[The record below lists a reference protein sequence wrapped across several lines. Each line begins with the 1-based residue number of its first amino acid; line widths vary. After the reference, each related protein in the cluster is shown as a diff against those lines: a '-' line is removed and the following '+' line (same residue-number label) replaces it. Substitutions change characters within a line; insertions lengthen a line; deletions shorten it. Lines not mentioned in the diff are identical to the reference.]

1 MQTFVIRHLVRL
13 PSLRRYAR
21 ASLLVIGVVLAAEP
35 ARADHSGSASV
46 YVREDTD
53 HTTVISPRLR
63 LRAAVP
69 SDETHVDLS
78 YAADV
83 WTSASVDI
91 VASASQPVT
100 EQRDEV
106 NAGVDHTFGDLT
118 LGAAYRFS
126 TEPDY
131 KAHGG
136 GVRAAVDLA
145 NRAFTLAWTGGGSAD
160 RVGRAGDPNFD
171 KAVTTLA
178 TGLSLTQVIDP
189 ETLIQLLYDFA
200 LVRGYQASAY
210 RFVAFGSPGPC
221 RGTAPFCRPETNP
234 GQRLRHALAV
244 RARRALS
251 SEWSIG
257 AGYRAYLDDWG
268 VFSNTVRADVAWAP
282 EPKATLS
289 LSYRFYDQT
298 AADHYKAQYQAA
310 DLTLK
315 YYARDKE
322 LSPLTSHRVALE
334 LDWIWETAQG
344 SSGVITGLAA
354 AMTFYRYHDFS
365 MLDRTRALEV
375 TASVGME
382 FE

>member
-1 MQTFVIRHLVRL
+1 MHSTSMHRRAVALLLVTGVVFAAG
-13 PSLRRYAR
+13 SAR
-21 ASLLVIGVVLAAEP
+21 AE
-35 ARADHSGSASV
+35 HSGSAAV

-63 LRAAVP
+63 LRAPIVN
-69 SDETHVDLS
+69 DETHVDLAYS
-78 YAADV
+78 VDV

-100 EQRDEV
+100 EQRDEL
-106 NAGVDHTFGDLT
+106 NAGVDHVFGDLT

-136 GVRAAVDLA
+136 SIRAALDLA

-160 RVGRAGDPNFD
+160 RVGRAGDASFD
-171 KAVTTLA
+171 KAVTTLT
-178 TGLSLTQVIDP
+178 TGLSLTQVVDT
-189 ETLIQLLYDFA
+189 ETLVQLLYDFA

-210 RFVAFGSPGPC
+210 RFVSFGSAGAC
-221 RGTAPFCRPETNP
+221 RATAALCRPETNP
-234 GQRLRHALAV
+234 RERLRHAIAV

-251 SEWSIG
+251 TEWSVG

-268 VFSNTVRADVAWAP
+268 MFSNTVRADIAWAP
-282 EPKATLS
+282 QPKSTLA
-289 LSYRFYDQT
+289 LAYRFYDQS
-298 AADHYKAQYQAA
+298 AAHHYKAQYQVT
-310 DLTLK
+310 DLALR
-315 YYARDKE
+315 YFARDKE

-334 LDWIWETAQG
+334 LDWVWDVAGRNAGLVTA
-344 SSGVITGLAA
+344 LAA
-354 AMTFYRYHDFS
+354 AATFYRYRDFS
-365 MLDRTRALEV
+365 MLDRATAIEV
-375 TASVGME
+375 TAAVGME

>member
-1 MQTFVIRHLVRL
+1 MHLSPVCRRACTF
-13 PSLRRYAR
+13 
-21 ASLLVIGVVLAAEP
+21 LLVAGVVLAAGP
-35 ARADHSGSASV
+35 ARAEHSGSASV

-63 LRAAVP
+63 LRAPVA

-100 EQRDEV
+100 EQRDELNV
-106 NAGVDHTFGDLT
+106 GVDHAFGDLT

-131 KAHGG
+131 KANGG
-136 GVRAAVDLA
+136 SVRAAVDLA

-160 RVGRAGDPNFD
+160 RVGRAGDASFD
-171 KAVTTLA
+171 KAVTTLT
-178 TGLSLTQVIDP
+178 TGLSLTQVIDTA
-189 ETLIQLLYDFA
+189 TLIQLLYDFA

-210 RFVAFGSPGPC
+210 RFVSFGSPGPC
-221 RGTAPFCRPETNP
+221 RNTAPLCRPETNP
-234 GQRLRHALAV
+234 GERLRHALAV

-268 VFSNTVRADVAWAP
+268 IFSNTVRADVAWSP
-282 EPKATLS
+282 QPKATLS
-289 LSYRFYDQT
+289 LAYRFYDQT
-298 AADHYKAQYQAA
+298 AADHYKAQYQPA
-310 DLTLK
+310 DLALQ

-322 LSPLTSHRVALE
+322 LSPLTSHRIALE
-334 LDWIWETAQG
+334 LDWVWEVAPG
-344 SSGVITGLAA
+344 NLGVLTGLAA
-354 AMTFYRYHDFS
+354 AATFYRYHDFA
-365 MLDRTRALEV
+365 MLDRTRAIEI

-382 FE
+382 FD